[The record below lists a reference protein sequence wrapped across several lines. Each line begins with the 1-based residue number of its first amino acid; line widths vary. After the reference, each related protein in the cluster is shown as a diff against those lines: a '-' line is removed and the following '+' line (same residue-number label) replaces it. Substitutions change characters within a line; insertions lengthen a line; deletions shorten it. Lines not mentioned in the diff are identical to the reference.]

1 VFNKTMIVVATFF
14 LVACGGGGSES
25 NSPVLPPVSSTED
38 PVISQFSF
46 LVADN
51 PELVEDINLQI
62 NDQMI
67 TGRLATNSP
76 VNDLVASIQHQGSTL
91 KVDAVTQSSGSTA
104 NDFTG
109 IVDYSVTTDDGRSAT
124 YSVDLTRFTGLP
136 VIYLSTD
143 GNLAIDSKED
153 YVPGTVIIDGG
164 RNFEGLPEA
173 EMKIR
178 GRGNSTWFLHPKKP
192 FQMKLSEKFEMLGM
206 PEDKKWLFLAEYS
219 DKTMMRNTVV
229 FEMGY
234 LSSLDWTPK
243 SEFAEVYL
251 NGDYNGT
258 YNITQKVEED
268 GDRVDIGDEGF
279 LLEIDQ
285 LERLDSDDVYFET
298 GEFLINIKA
307 PDVVQADANY
317 AYIKSLITQFESS
330 LFSNNYLDQATGYR
344 RFIDMDS
351 FVDWYLINEITKNQD
366 SREYSSIYLNVIPGE
381 AIKMGPLWDFDL
393 AFGNVDYSD
402 SRYAE
407 GFHVRW
413 NPWYNRMFS
422 DPVFVSRLKERFA
435 FFRANQGLIEDKM
448 GSYAQKLAY
457 AQQENNSLWQTIGNY
472 VWPNPVIFDSYE
484 EEVEHLK
491 SWYARRMDWLENE
504 FNNL

>member
-1 VFNKTMIVVATFF
+1 
-14 LVACGGGGSES
+14 
-25 NSPVLPPVSSTED
+25 
-38 PVISQFSF
+38 
-46 LVADN
+46 
-51 PELVEDINLQI
+51 
-62 NDQMI
+62 
-67 TGRLATNSP
+67 
-76 VNDLVASIQHQGSTL
+76 
-91 KVDAVTQSSGSTA
+91 
-104 NDFTG
+104 
-109 IVDYSVTTDDGRSAT
+109 
-124 YSVDLTRFTGLP
+124 
-136 VIYLSTD
+136 
-143 GNLAIDSKED
+143 
-153 YVPGTVIIDGG
+153 
-164 RNFEGLPEA
+164 
-173 EMKIR
+173 
-178 GRGNSTWFLHPKKP
+178 
-192 FQMKLSEKFEMLGM
+192 
-206 PEDKKWLFLAEYS
+206 
-219 DKTMMRNTVV
+219 
-229 FEMGY
+229 
-234 LSSLDWTPK
+234 
-243 SEFAEVYL
+243 
-251 NGDYNGT
+251 
-258 YNITQKVEED
+258 
-268 GDRVDIGDEGF
+268 
-279 LLEIDQ
+279 
-285 LERLDSDDVYFET
+285 
-298 GEFLINIKA
+298 
-307 PDVVQADANY
+307 VQADANY

-448 GSYAQKLAY
+448 DSYAQKLAY